1 MSKEFYAL
9 GEIPPLGTIPS
20 KMLAQV
26 IRKERY
32 GDPVK
37 SFKEELIDVPEIN
50 GDEVLVYVM
59 AAGINYNNVWAA
71 MGVPVDVI
79 GARQKQGEKEDFH
92 IGGSDASGIVWKV
105 GNHVHNVRV
114 GNEVV
119 IHCGMWDVHDPFF
132 INGGDPMFCASQKI
146 WGYESNYGGF
156 AQFTKVQGHQ
166 CLHKPTHLNW
176 EEAGTYMLVGATA
189 YRMLH
194 GWQENMVQRGD
205 PVLIWGG
212 AGGLGSMAIQICASA
227 GARAVAVVSSDDKI
241 EYCKKLGAVGVINRS
256 HFDHWGM
263 MPHWKDKD
271 SYAKWVNGARA
282 FGKAFWDALGEKRNP
297 RIVFEHPGE
306 ATVPTSIFVCDSG
319 GMVVICAGTS
329 GYNATLDLRYHWMR
343 QKRFQGS
350 HFANDDQARSFNQ
363 LVIDGKVDPCLSQ
376 TFKWDETGHVHQL
389 MRDNKHPSGCMSIL
403 VNAKCEG
410 LRNTDESLKAQR
422 L

>member
-9 GEIPPLGTIPS
+9 GEIPPLGAVPP

-26 IRKERY
+26 IRRERY

-50 GDEVLVYVM
+50 DDEVLVYVM

-92 IGGSDASGIVWKV
+92 VGGSDAAGIVYKV
-105 GNHVHNVRV
+105 GKNVNNVRV

-132 INGGDPMFCASQKI
+132 INGGDPMFCSSQKI

-176 EEAGTYMLVGATA
+176 EEGATYMLVGATA

-194 GWQENMVQRGD
+194 GWEGNTVQRGD

-212 AGGLGSMAIQICASA
+212 AGGLGSMAIQICAAA
-227 GARAVAVVSSDDKI
+227 GAKPVAVVSSDDKI
-241 EYCKKLGAVGVINRS
+241 AYCKKLGAVGVINRS
-256 HFDHWGM
+256 KFKHWGM
-263 MPHWKDKD
+263 MPHWTDKEN
-271 SYAKWVNGARA
+271 YAKWFEGAKA
-282 FGKAFWDALGEKRNP
+282 FGKALWEALGEKKSP

-306 ATVPTSIFVCDSG
+306 ATIPTSIFVCDNG

-343 QKRFQGS
+343 QKRLQGS
-350 HFANDDQARSFNQ
+350 HFANDDQARAFNQ
-363 LVIDGKVDPCLSQ
+363 LVIDEKIDPCLSR
-376 TFKWDETGHVHQL
+376 TFKWEETGFAHQL

-403 VNAKCEG
+403 VNARREG
-410 LRNTDESLKAQR
+410 LRNLDEALKVQR